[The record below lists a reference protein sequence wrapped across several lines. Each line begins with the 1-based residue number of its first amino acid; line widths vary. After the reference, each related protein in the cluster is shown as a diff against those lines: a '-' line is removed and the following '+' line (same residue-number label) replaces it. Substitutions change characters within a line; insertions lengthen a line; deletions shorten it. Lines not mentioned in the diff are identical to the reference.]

1 MWTLDSGRE
10 TERVFISSERI
21 LLITKTKQSGGSY
34 MTVQGQVLNKRFTE
48 IESELIEKARE
59 AGQLAESELVTS
71 ELNASVSQNFVNK
84 LIEAGITRA
93 MLPKEY
99 GGPQISLRGL
109 GEIVRTIAY
118 HNISAAWVGYFFPL
132 HNSLPSHL
140 PQEGRDEMI
149 KSGGLIVDVFAPVGQ
164 VMVVNGGIRLT
175 GTYNYTSGVA
185 FAEWIGLGAFA
196 QLPEGDRPEFIMGFM
211 RKDEVQV
218 NENWDTFGLRGSG
231 SNQVVAS
238 DVFIPRRRVLRLEV
252 ANDTRRPPV
261 GSNYDPD
268 YPYYHV
274 PFFSAFY
281 LGFPN
286 MALGGAKRLIDEYK
300 QRTAARVRLHGENE
314 KDSPRSQ
321 RILAQLM
328 LQYKKANGL
337 MDHYYDLL
345 ATYETEGP
353 YEKGEFSAVRAEIIK
368 ICQDIATTVMVSL
381 GGASLSKNDTIEV
394 FVRDIIAVATHVTS
408 LYEDAVYTYGRNL
421 YGYQGIGWG

>member
-1 MWTLDSGRE
+1 MKVQMQASNKVFTE
-10 TERVFISSERI
+10 TE
-21 LLITKTKQSGGSY
+21 LK
-34 MTVQGQVLNKRFTE
+34 
-48 IESELIEKARE
+48 LIEKARE

-71 ELNASVSQNFVNK
+71 EQNASVSQNFVDK
-84 LIEAGITRA
+84 LIESGITRT

-109 GEIVRTIAY
+109 GAIVRTIAY

-140 PQEGRDEMI
+140 PQEGRDEI
-149 KSGGLIVDVFAPVGQ
+149 VKSEDLIVDVFAPVGQ
-164 VMVVNGGIRLT
+164 MTVVEGGIRLT

-185 FAEWIGLGAFA
+185 FAKWIGLGGFA
-196 QLPEGDRPEFIMGFM
+196 QLPESDRPEFLMCFI

-218 NENWDTFGLRGSG
+218 NINWDTFGLRGSG
-231 SNQVVAS
+231 SNQVVAT
-238 DVFIPRRRVLRLEV
+238 DVFIPRSRILRLEV
-252 ANDTRRPPV
+252 ANDTRRPPE
-261 GSNYDPD
+261 GSNYDSD
-268 YPYYHV
+268 YPFYHV

-300 QRTAARVRLHGENE
+300 KRTEARVRLHGENE

-321 RILAQLM
+321 RILAKLM
-328 LQYKKANGL
+328 LQYKKAIGL
-337 MDHYYDLL
+337 MDQYYELL

-353 YEKGEFSAVRAEIIK
+353 YEKGEFSAIRAEIIK
-368 ICQDIATTVMVSL
+368 ISQDIATTVMVSL
-381 GGASLSKNDTIEV
+381 GGAALTKNDTIEV
-394 FVRDIIAVATHVTS
+394 FVRDIIAVASHVTS
-408 LYEDAVYTYGRNL
+408 LYEDAVYSYGRNL